1 MDKDKERLIEALKEM
16 PIVQI
21 ACKKAGVGRATY
33 YRWRKEDMSFLKL
46 SDEALTH
53 GIDFINDMSE
63 SQLITLIR
71 EKKMPAISLWLRHNH
86 KRYGSTVR
94 TYPYHPSASDLTEEE
109 NTIVL
114 EALMLATGT
123 TYHGPPDTSQ
133 TNTGE

>member
-33 YRWRKEDMSFLKL
+33 YRWRKEDMTFLKL

-86 KRYGSTVR
+86 KRYGSAVR
-94 TYPYHPSASDLTEEE
+94 TYPSHPSVSDLTEEE
-109 NTIVL
+109 NAVVL

-133 TNTGE
+133 TNTRE